1 MSPGRIM
8 KIQQANDVWR
18 NWSGSQFS
26 AARIVQPSQI
36 SELQSLVKTH
46 AHIRAVGAG
55 HSFSPLAKTDEVLLN
70 LDLLKGI
77 VAFDQEKT
85 QCTVRAGT
93 RLYDLGKDLVP
104 INQALI
110 NQGDIDQQSLAGA
123 ISTGTHGTGIDLPC
137 ISAFVEGFELLT
149 ADGELLQC
157 HREQNAEIFQA
168 GRVALGSLGILTQIT
183 LQNRPR
189 YKLKEQIQLCSLKD
203 IFTHIGQ
210 WKHQHR
216 HIEFWAFLHA
226 DQVIL
231 KTLDDTEDDI
241 QPRQES
247 WPSEDTLLT
256 VCSEL
261 TRLFPK
267 TNPYLQKLLSVFVKS
282 TCYVD
287 WSSRIF
293 PTPRNTRFNEMEYQ
307 IPVEQG
313 LQCLQEVLAT
323 LRKHKVP
330 MFFPIEFRYVKGDEI
345 WLSPFYQRD
354 SVSIS
359 IHQFYKQD
367 YHAIFD
373 LVEPILQKYQG
384 RPHWGK
390 LHSMSAA
397 SLRELYPKWDNFM
410 VLRQQLDPQQKWLN
424 PYLKE
429 LFLSGK

>member
-1 MSPGRIM
+1 M

-18 NWSGSQFS
+18 NWSGSQSS
-26 AARIVQPSQI
+26 ATRICQPSQI
-36 SELQSLVKTH
+36 SALQKIVKSCE
-46 AHIRAVGAG
+46 HIRVVGAG
-55 HSFSPLAKTDEVLLN
+55 HSFSALAKTDDLLLN
-70 LDLLKGI
+70 LDQFKGI

-85 QCTVRAGT
+85 QCTVQAGT
-93 RLYDLGKDLVP
+93 RLYDLGKDLAP

-157 HREQNAEIFQA
+157 HRQQNAEIFQA

-226 DQVIL
+226 DQVML
-231 KTLDDTEDDI
+231 KTLDETEDDI
-241 QPRQES
+241 QSRQES
-247 WPSEDTLLT
+247 WPSEDALLT
-256 VCSEL
+256 LCSEL

-267 TNPYLQKLLSVFVKS
+267 TNPYLQKLLGVFAKP

-287 WSSRIF
+287 WSHRIF

-313 LQCLQEVLAT
+313 LQCLEEVLAT

-330 MFFPIEFRYVKGDEI
+330 MFFPIEFSYVKGDEI

>member
-1 MSPGRIM
+1 M
-8 KIQQANDVWR
+8 KIQQEDEIWR
-18 NWSGSQFS
+18 NWSGSQSS
-26 AARIVQPSQI
+26 AAQI
-36 SELQSLVKTH
+36 FKPRHINELQDLLKSQ
-46 AHIRAVGAG
+46 ANICAVGAG

-70 LDLLKGI
+70 LDQFKGI
-77 VAFDQEKT
+77 VAFNQEKT
-85 QCTVRAGT
+85 QCTVQAGT
-93 RLYDLGKDLVP
+93 RLYDLGKDLAP
-104 INQALI
+104 IHQALI

-123 ISTGTHGTGIDLPC
+123 ISTGTHGTGVNLPC

-149 ADGELLQC
+149 ADAELLQC
-157 HREQNAEIFQA
+157 DRQQNVDIFYA
-168 GRVALGSLGILTQIT
+168 GRVALGSFGILTKIT

-189 YKLKEQIQLCSLKD
+189 YKLKERIQLCSLKD

-216 HIEFWAFLHA
+216 HIEFWAFLHS
-226 DQVIL
+226 DQVML
-231 KTLDDTEDDI
+231 KTLDETEDDI

-256 VCSEL
+256 LCSEL
-261 TRLFPK
+261 TRLFPS
-267 TNPYLQKLLSVFVKS
+267 TNPYLQKLLGVFVKP

-293 PTPRNTRFNEMEYQ
+293 PTPRQTKFNEMEYQ
-307 IPVEQG
+307 LPVEQG
-313 LQCLQEVLAT
+313 LQCLDEILHVF
-323 LRKHKVP
+323 RKQQVP
-330 MFFPIEFRYVKGDEI
+330 MFFPIEFRYVKGDDI

-390 LHSMSAA
+390 LHSMTAA
-397 SLRELYPKWDNFM
+397 SLCDLYPKWNDFM
-410 VLRQQLDPQQKWLN
+410 TLRQQLDPQQKWLN
-424 PYLKE
+424 AYLKE
-429 LFLSGK
+429 FFLSDK

>member
-1 MSPGRIM
+1 M

-46 AHIRAVGAG
+46 AHICAVGAG

-93 RLYDLGKDLVP
+93 RLYDLGKDLTP

-189 YKLKEQIQLCSLKD
+189 YKLKEQIRLCPLQEV
-203 IFTHIGQ
+203 FAHIEQ

-216 HIEFWAFLHA
+216 HIECFVFSHA
-226 DQVIL
+226 EKLML
-231 KTLDDTEDDI
+231 KTLDETDEEL
-241 QPRQES
+241 QPRKES
-247 WPSEDTLLT
+247 YPSEDMLLT
-256 VCSEL
+256 ICSEL
-261 TRLFPK
+261 IKNVPSL
-267 TNPYLQKLLSVFVKS
+267 NPYVQKLLGTFVKP
-282 TCYVD
+282 TMAVD
-287 WSSRIF
+287 WSSKIF
-293 PTPRNTRFNEMEYQ
+293 PTVRNTKFNEMEYQ
-307 IPVEQG
+307 IPVDDG
-313 LQCLQEVLAT
+313 LDCLEEVLAA
-323 LRKHKVP
+323 LRQHKVAT
-330 MFFPIEFRYVKGDEI
+330 FFPLEFRFVKGDDI
-345 WLSPFYQRD
+345 WISPFYQQD
-354 SVSIS
+354 SIS
-359 IHQFYKQD
+359 ISVHQYHKQD
-367 YHAIFD
+367 PRLIFD
-373 LVEPILQKYQG
+373 IVEPIFQKYKG

-390 LHSMSAA
+390 MHSMTTMQ
-397 SLRELYPKWDNFM
+397 LRSLYPKWDDFLR
-410 VLRQQLDPQQKWLN
+410 LRQQLDPERKFLN
-424 PYLKE
+424 PYLE
-429 LFLSGK
+429 QLFLG

>member
-1 MSPGRIM
+1 M

-85 QCTVRAGT
+85 QCTVQAGT
-93 RLYDLGKDLVP
+93 RLYDLGKDLAP

-293 PTPRNTRFNEMEYQ
+293 PTPRQTKFNEMEYQ
-307 IPVEQG
+307 IPVDSG
-313 LQCLQEVLAT
+313 LQCLDEILHI
-323 LRKHKVP
+323 LRKHQVP

-359 IHQFYKQD
+359 IH
-367 YHAIFD
+367 
-373 LVEPILQKYQG
+373 
-384 RPHWGK
+384 
-390 LHSMSAA
+390 
-397 SLRELYPKWDNFM
+397 
-410 VLRQQLDPQQKWLN
+410 
-424 PYLKE
+424 
-429 LFLSGK
+429 

>member
-1 MSPGRIM
+1 M
-8 KIQQANDVWR
+8 KIQQADKIWR
-18 NWSGSQFS
+18 NWSGSQSS

-70 LDLLKGI
+70 LDLFKGI

-216 HIEFWAFLHA
+216 HIDFWAFLHA